1 MKSGL
6 VTTTVRWFLSA
17 VLCLTL
23 ILGVTVQEA
32 RAFPDYIGGIG
43 YEYYE
48 YEPGE
53 ILSLLGTDFDTLTPV
68 AEGITEN
75 FNISLRQRDY
85 GFVFRFKAHIE
96 IVAGGNYTFYTCSDD
111 GSLLYVGETLVVNN
125 DGWHMPRDRSGSI
138 NLSAGYHP
146 ITVMFCEGGGGEVL
160 EVSYEG
166 PGISKQLIPDNVLL
180 YHLPVA
186 VSDNATTN
194 SDTPIEISVLDNDI
208 SAYNYTLGVIAVTQG
223 DNGCVELLQTR
234 YEYYEIELGEIFSL
248 LDTDFDTLTPVA
260 EGIAENFNILL
271 RQRDDYFAFRF
282 KAHIE
287 IVAGGNYTFY
297 TCSDDASLLYIGET
311 LVVNNDMCLVE
322 KSGAINLSAGYH
334 PITVMFCEYGG
345 GQMLEV
351 SYEGPGVSKQLIPDN
366 VLGNGMIT
374 YTPNAGFYG
383 TDSFTY
389 KVNDGRVDS
398 NFATVSITV
407 NRVIA
412 PPETMLEELR
422 DYVDS
427 TGLPEAT
434 KDSLNS
440 SLEVAISALEDSNPK
455 NDLVAANV
463 LKAFIN
469 KVEAQRGKKISEGFA
484 DELITK
490 AQEIA
495 AALE

>member
-1 MKSGL
+1 MKSRL
-6 VTTTVRWFLSA
+6 VTTTVRCFLSA

-23 ILGVTVQEA
+23 ILGVTVREA
-32 RAFPDYIGGIG
+32 RAFPDYISGIG

-48 YEPGE
+48 VEPGE
-53 ILSLLGTDFDTLTPV
+53 IFSLLGTNFDTLTPV

-75 FNISLRQRDY
+75 FNISLRQQ
-85 GFVFRFKAHIE
+85 
-96 IVAGGNYTFYTCSDD
+96 DD
-111 GSLLYVGETLVVNN
+111 
-125 DGWHMPRDRSGSI
+125 
-138 NLSAGYHP
+138 
-146 ITVMFCEGGGGEVL
+146 F
-160 EVSYEG
+160 
-166 PGISKQLIPDNVLL
+166 
-180 YHLPVA
+180 
-186 VSDNATTN
+186 
-194 SDTPIEISVLDNDI
+194 
-208 SAYNYTLGVIAVTQG
+208 
-223 DNGCVELLQTR
+223 
-234 YEYYEIELGEIFSL
+234 
-248 LDTDFDTLTPVA
+248 
-260 EGIAENFNILL
+260 
-271 RQRDDYFAFRF
+271 FAFRF

-287 IVAGGNYTFY
+287 IVTGGNYTFY
-297 TCSDDASLLYIGET
+297 TKSDDGSLLYIGET
-311 LVVNNDMCLVE
+311 LVVNNDGYHGVFE

-334 PITVMFCEYGG
+334 PITVMFFEGGG

-351 SYEGPGVSKQLIPDN
+351 SYEGPGISKQLIPDD
-366 VLGNGMIT
+366 VLANGIIT

-389 KVNDGRVDS
+389 KVTDGRVDS
-398 NFATVSITV
+398 NFTTVSITV
-407 NRVIA
+407 NRVIT
-412 PPETMLEELR
+412 PPEIMLEELR
-422 DYVDS
+422 DYVDT

-434 KDSLNS
+434 KNSLNS